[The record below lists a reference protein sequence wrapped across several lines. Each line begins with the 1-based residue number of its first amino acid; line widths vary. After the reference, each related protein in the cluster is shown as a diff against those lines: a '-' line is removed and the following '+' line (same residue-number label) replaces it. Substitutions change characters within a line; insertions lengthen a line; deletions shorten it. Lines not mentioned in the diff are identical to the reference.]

1 MNQSPFPSGVAIFCC
16 CEKYH
21 PMDKIRSPLDQDPYL
36 WSKYIRE
43 QVVATFTIDITRSI
57 K

>member
-1 MNQSPFPSGVAIFCC
+1 
-16 CEKYH
+16 
-21 PMDKIRSPLDQDPYL
+21 LDEDSYI

-43 QVVATFTIDITRSI
+43 QVVATFPIDITISI